1 MKSFKYIKIRILI
14 ISTLIAILTIFCAF
28 MFSCSGE
35 NSQSASLEI
44 SGTSKQE
51 DSTSQEISATQ
62 TSLAKNEIQNVS
74 VDDVSAML
82 KDKNKYFLLDVR
94 TQEEYKGGFIENSIL
109 IPVAELKSRL
119 SEIPSNKPIIVYCAS
134 GNRSKQ
140 AAQILV
146 KNNFN
151 PVYNML
157 GGITEWGKRGYPV
170 VK

>member
-1 MKSFKYIKIRILI
+1 
-14 ISTLIAILTIFCAF
+14 
-28 MFSCSGE
+28 MFSCSGK
-35 NSQSASLEI
+35 NGQAASLEI
-44 SGTSKQE
+44 SGTTRQE
-51 DSTSQEISATQ
+51 NSSSQDISATQ

-94 TQEEYKGGFIENSIL
+94 TQEEYSSGFIENSIL
-109 IPVAELKSRL
+109 IPVAELESRF
-119 SEIPSNKPIIVYCAS
+119 SEIPSDKPIIVYCAS

-157 GGITEWGKRGYPV
+157 GGITEWGKKGYPV